1 MAKKNKDDQ
10 EQTPA
15 NFPDKW
21 WKIIQKLPEF
31 KETADGASIED
42 LKKIVVTS
50 EGNIYTI
57 EQEKEADVKLN
68 AAKDVVKEF
77 SEPYRDAMKAQTAKI
92 KYAIFLLEGKGV
104 ELDNKD

>member
-1 MAKKNKDDQ
+1 MAKKDDQ
-10 EQTPA
+10 EQVPA

-31 KETADGASIED
+31 KDTADAASVDD

-68 AAKDVVKEF
+68 ASKDLVKEY
-77 SEPYRDAMKAQTAKI
+77 SEPYRDAIKAQTAKI
-92 KYAIFLLEGKGV
+92 KYAMFLLEGKGV
-104 ELDNKD
+104 QLDNKD